1 LNSKADDLL
10 LVGLCSE
17 LRDDVARVVAVKG
30 FSACSLW
37 PFILVRPKHRSDIG
51 LIEHELVH
59 YREQAWIMPVWVLL
73 YLISRRFRLAAEV
86 RAYTRQIEMG
96 GVTREQA
103 AHALL
108 SQVRLA
114 VRHSQKGKIKKL
126 NCLQIFDL
134 HNA

>member
-1 LNSKADDLL
+1 MIISTHLIP
-10 LVGLCSE
+10 
-17 LRDDVARVVAVKG
+17 KG

-37 PFILVRPKHRSDIG
+37 PFILVRPEHRSNIG

-73 YLISRRFRLAAEV
+73 YLVSRRFRLAAEV

-108 SQVRLA
+108 SYRLGITF
-114 VRHSQKGKIKKL
+114 GKAMQAL
-126 NCLQIFDL
+126 
-134 HNA
+134 A